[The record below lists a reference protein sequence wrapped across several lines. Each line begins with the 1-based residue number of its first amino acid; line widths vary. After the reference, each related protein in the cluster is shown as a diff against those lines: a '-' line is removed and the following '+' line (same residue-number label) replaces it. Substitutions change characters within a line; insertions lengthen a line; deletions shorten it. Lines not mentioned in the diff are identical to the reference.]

1 MQTSRFCVIAFLV
14 AIALAGCSTGATAK
28 KAEPMPAAC
37 RLPTGGTPV
46 EPPLV
51 TAQQVENGTGSLMD
65 FALRSRDRF
74 REQAALT
81 TLGQAQYLGCLI
93 RKDESP
99 WRSGSTYLVT
109 LTPDGRVY
117 VQAKDMSLSGRLLKP
132 SIYGGIL
139 GALGIDPEVLAD
151 RPAARAAFAA
161 AEAGNGGSFD
171 IPGVPGASGYAVVYT
186 SLSFGTPAVL
196 LAGFDVNETHL
207 ATEQIDYGDPA
218 VTAGDV
224 VDRATLKAFV
234 TEAGNYFMELVRT
247 GDPAEISK
255 ARVAMRDPNGP
266 WRHGSVYLYVWNL
279 TSQLILFH
287 AGFPDTYELQ
297 PLVPVARDAVT
308 GEFILPQ
315 LIEAAESGPEGGFV
329 EYHFDDPTDDSD
341 SVDIPKVGYVRMFS
355 EQIPRADG
363 STTLVSFVVGS
374 GFYRSASQ

>member
-1 MQTSRFCVIAFLV
+1 MEL
-14 AIALAGCSTGATAK
+14 
-28 KAEPMPAAC
+28 PAAC
-37 RLPTGGTPV
+37 PLPTGGTPV

-93 RKDESP
+93 RRDESP

-109 LTPDGRVY
+109 LTPDGRVN

-171 IPGVPGASGYAVVYT
+171 IPSVPGASGYAVVYT
-186 SLSFGTPAVL
+186 SLSFRTPAVL
-196 LAGFDVNETHL
+196 LAGFDLNETHL

-218 VTAGDV
+218 VTAVDV

-247 GDPAEISK
+247 GDPAAISK

-329 EYHFDDPTDDSD
+329 EYHLGAALLGRPLS
-341 SVDIPKVGYVRMFS
+341 SV
-355 EQIPRADG
+355 
-363 STTLVSFVVGS
+363 
-374 GFYRSASQ
+374 